1 MSQCRIIE
9 FDIQVNN
16 ELDISINGQD
26 NTLDMTIEHGS
37 GGKLPV
43 YDGEYEVIPKIEEQ
57 SLATKNKSMTDDVH
71 IQPIPYSEVS
81 NTEGG
86 VTVNIAYIM

>member
-16 ELDISINGQD
+16 ELDISLSGQD

-43 YDGEYEVIPKIEEQ
+43 YDGEYEVIPKVDAQLLE
-57 SLATKNKSMTDDVH
+57 TKNKSMTNDVQ
-71 IQPIPYSEVS
+71 IQAIPYSEVS
-81 NTEGG
+81 NPEGG
-86 VTVNIAYIM
+86 VTVNIAYM

>member
-16 ELDISINGQD
+16 ELDISLSAQD

-43 YDGEYEVIPKIEEQ
+43 YDGEYEVIPKVDAQLLE
-57 SLATKNKSMTDDVH
+57 TKNKSMTNDVQ

-81 NTEGG
+81 NPEGG
-86 VTVNIAYIM
+86 VTVNIAYM